1 MFILIESMAFSHITV
16 SENGESMES
25 ELLLIGKHRSG
36 RSESDLK
43 AKAPA
48 RDLAAV
54 WSTRQGH
61 RLSCTAFCNLCSHF
75 LSCKLPQWAA
85 AGRWSVPCSGIHSLL
100 SHHRGNNPPVIPQE
114 HEVPH
119 LLMSFSI
126 PLLAL
131 LILLQSHI

>member
-1 MFILIESMAFSHITV
+1 MFLKGFLMFILIESMAFNHITV

-54 WSTRQGH
+54 WGTKTGAQAQLYG
-61 RLSCTAFCNLCSHF
+61 
-75 LSCKLPQWAA
+75 
-85 AGRWSVPCSGIHSLL
+85 
-100 SHHRGNNPPVIPQE
+100 
-114 HEVPH
+114 
-119 LLMSFSI
+119 
-126 PLLAL
+126 
-131 LILLQSHI
+131 LLQLVLSLPLMQIAPVGSSRQMVCALQWHPLPPFPPLWK

>member
-1 MFILIESMAFSHITV
+1 MFILIESMAFNHITV

-54 WSTRQGH
+54 WGTKTGAQAQLYG
-61 RLSCTAFCNLCSHF
+61 
-75 LSCKLPQWAA
+75 
-85 AGRWSVPCSGIHSLL
+85 
-100 SHHRGNNPPVIPQE
+100 
-114 HEVPH
+114 
-119 LLMSFSI
+119 
-126 PLLAL
+126 
-131 LILLQSHI
+131 LLQLVLSLPLMQIAPVGSSRQMVCALQWHPLPPFPPLWK